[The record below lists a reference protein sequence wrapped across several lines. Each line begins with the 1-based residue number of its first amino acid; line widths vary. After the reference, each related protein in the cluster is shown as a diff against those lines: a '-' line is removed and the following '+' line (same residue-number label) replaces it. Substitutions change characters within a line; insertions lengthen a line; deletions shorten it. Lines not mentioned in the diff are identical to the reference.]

1 MRKSK
6 RIQLSLGVLAIAIL
20 TACGPKVED
29 QPILADAAAKPKPAV
44 LSDSQIPHG
53 HWLVNPLHCLKQLP
67 SHGVY
72 DFKIKSQV
80 LTTNGIKQQG
90 EWNKLDAENII
101 PRLSEYLASD
111 LASCVDIDIGDI
123 SFASYTAPGN
133 RLEVGFVA
141 DKDILFVLKPDSIL
155 LAKNFDVQVFR
166 DYTFV
171 EINMVDE
178 HATEASDNE
187 EPQSP
192 IEVTYGQG

>member
-1 MRKSK
+1 MQKSK
-6 RIQLSLGVLAIAIL
+6 IIQVSLGVMAIAIL
-20 TACGPKVED
+20 SACGPKIEEQTIPVDVAVE
-29 QPILADAAAKPKPAV
+29 PKPAV
-44 LSDSQIPHG
+44 LSNSQIPHG

-72 DFKIKSQV
+72 DFKIESKLV
-80 LTTNGIKQQG
+80 TTHGVQQKG
-90 EWNKLDAENII
+90 EWNKLGAENIV

-111 LASCVDIDIGDI
+111 LASCVDIDISDI

-141 DKDILFVLKPDSIL
+141 KKDILFVLKTDSIT
-155 LAKNFDVQVFR
+155 LAKKFDVQVMR

-178 HATEASDNE
+178 HAPEASDNE

-192 IEVTYGQG
+192 IEVTYEQG